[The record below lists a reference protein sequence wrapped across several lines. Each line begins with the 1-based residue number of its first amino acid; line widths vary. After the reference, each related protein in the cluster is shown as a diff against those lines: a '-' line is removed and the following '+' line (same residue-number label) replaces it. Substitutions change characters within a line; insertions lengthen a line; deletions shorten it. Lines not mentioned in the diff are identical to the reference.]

1 MNRKF
6 SLGWITCRAAAC
18 IALLA
23 GGCAIE
29 QKNEV
34 AQYRKV
40 IDNNQPAGV
49 TVAAGQVI
57 TLTDSLRLANQN
69 SENLS
74 AQGETYLQA
83 LIDKDK
89 AFAAFLPTLNLAP
102 SYTFASAG
110 SATFGKVTHT
120 LVVPA
125 DGQINLFN
133 GFRDFHALKAADAT
147 IEQQKQLVLDL
158 QQTILLDV
166 AQTYYQTL
174 TDEQSV
180 DVLNNSLVLQ
190 QANLDNMNA
199 QVKVGT
205 VSPLVVAQA
214 ESEVAQTLVSLNQ
227 ARASVRNDR
236 AMLAYLVDAP
246 IEDNPLRDDF
256 DPPASVEP
264 SAKLELEA
272 EAGREDLLA
281 ANAAMKAAREN
292 VEVAFGQYYPTLTVS
307 LNYLLYGQGPLSA
320 GGGSWSAPFS
330 VNLPIFTAGLIHADV
345 RTAWSQFRQAALT
358 QAQLRRQIDQLV
370 ETAYTNY
377 MLARQQLAELQTEVK
392 AAHDAYY
399 YAEAQYKAGT
409 EIYLNVLTA
418 QNTLLSTQLQLTTAQ
433 FNTKTAYF
441 NLLRAMGRMDLKSG
455 LSATRP
461 SEEAI
466 RELATQ
472 PATQPFYGK

>member
-1 MNRKF
+1 MNNNLLHRLF
-6 SLGWITCRAAAC
+6 LLA
-18 IALLA
+18 ALLT
-23 GGCAIE
+23 GGCAID

-34 AQYRKV
+34 TQYRKV
-40 IDNNQPAGV
+40 IDNNTPAGV
-49 TVAAGQVI
+49 TVASGEVV
-57 TLTDSLRLANQN
+57 TLTDALRLANQN
-69 SENLS
+69 TESLS
-74 AQGETYLQA
+74 VQGEDYLQA

-102 SYTFASAG
+102 TYALNSAG
-110 SATFGKVTHT
+110 NATFGTITHT
-120 LVVPA
+120 LQVPA

-133 GFRDFHALKAADAT
+133 GFRDFHALRAADAT
-147 IEQQKQLVLDL
+147 IEQQKQLVLDA

-180 DVLNNSLVLQ
+180 DVLKNSLVLQ

-199 QVKVGT
+199 QAKVGT

-227 ARASVRNDR
+227 SNASVANDR
-236 AMLAYLVDAP
+236 AMLAYLVSAP
-246 IEDNPLRDDF
+246 IENNPLRDDF
-256 DPPASVEP
+256 QPPGSVEP
-264 SAKLELEA
+264 VDQLKAQA
-272 EAGREDLLA
+272 EAGRQDLLA
-281 ANAAMKAAREN
+281 ANAAVKSAREN
-292 VEVAFGQYYPTLTVS
+292 VEVAFGQYYPTLAVN
-307 LNYLLYGQGPLSA
+307 LNYILYSETNVVDGVN
-320 GGGSWSAPFS
+320 GGGAWTGLFS

-358 QAQLRRQIDQLV
+358 QAQLRRNIDQLV
-370 ETAYTNY
+370 ETAFTNY
-377 MLARQQLAELQTEVK
+377 QLSLTQLNELQVEVK

-418 QNTLLSTQLQLTTAQ
+418 QNSLLSTQLQLTTAQ

-441 NLLRAMGRMDLKSG
+441 SLLRAMGELNLESG
-455 LSATRP
+455 VSATRP
-461 SEEAI
+461 SEEEI
-466 RELATQ
+466 RNLATQ
-472 PATQPFYGK
+472 PATQPIRGQ